1 MGLGLEPRSALGR
14 WQNRECWFCFWK
26 NRTGWGVVSFEER
39 SLFVLIP
46 HPTAEPRVQLLSQKG
61 VGRNDG
67 GPGFERGGM
76 MRWVGVQL
84 SFRPVGITLA
94 KGAQADIA
102 SMQIATLLKFSVPGS
117 SRCDVFLV
125 KVELCLHGLVPYL

>member
-39 SLFVLIP
+39 SRFVLIP

-76 MRWVGVQL
+76 MRWVGV
-84 SFRPVGITLA
+84 
-94 KGAQADIA
+94 
-102 SMQIATLLKFSVPGS
+102 GS
-117 SRCDVFLV
+117 SYSKRGWRTGGIQ
-125 KVELCLHGLVPYL
+125 HGFVLLGSRLASDLSHMPLTLILPLMLITALDS